1 MANMIDYL
9 DWRGDISLRNSPFN
23 EVDNL
28 ILSNLSYGRFDG
40 IVPSPAESDLCL
52 LPAAAAAH
60 AKKEPFN
67 VLKFDALSPEYLPRM
82 LEKMA
87 QCPRFAAAALSDF
100 VACTDLALEMQF
112 AALTVHLEDGAL
124 FVSFRGTDESLVGW
138 KEDFNLSFLD
148 VIPSQ
153 KEAVRYLETV
163 AAKYPRRPILVGG
176 HSKGGHLA
184 VYAAVNARK
193 SVRKRIRQVYNND
206 GPGFHVDFYAQEGY
220 IELDKRIITL
230 VPESSVVGMLM
241 EHDNDYWVVRSADK
255 GLWQHVAFGWEVLG
269 TSFVRAEETDP
280 DAKVYNQTIREWLAA
295 MTQDQRRD
303 FIEAVYALLTAGG
316 DIEQLQNFK
325 AEKTKSAAALVKS
338 FGTMDKTTRKVIFDM
353 VELLAKQGV
362 KVVKNELNLRQKLES
377 LLER

>member
-9 DWRGDISLRNSPFN
+9 DWRGDISLRHSPFN

-28 ILSNLSYGRFDG
+28 ILSNLSYGHFEG
-40 IVPSPAESDLCL
+40 IVPSMVESELCL

-60 AKKEPFN
+60 AKKGPFE

-87 QCPRFAAAALSDF
+87 QCPRFATAALSDF
-100 VACTDLALEMQF
+100 VVCTDLAVEMQF
-112 AALTVHLEDGAL
+112 AALTVHLEDGTI
-124 FVSFRGTDESLVGW
+124 FVSFRGTDDSLVGW

-148 VIPSQ
+148 TIPSQ

-206 GPGFHVDFYAQEGY
+206 GPGFNADFYTQEGY
-220 IELDKRIITL
+220 IELDESIITL

-241 EHDNDYWVVRSADK
+241 EHDNDYQVVRSSDK
-255 GLWQHVAFGWEVLG
+255 GLWQHVSFGWEVLG
-269 TSFVRAEETDP
+269 TAFVPAEESDP
-280 DAKVYNQTIREWLAA
+280 DAKVYNQTIRGWLTA
-295 MTQDQRRD
+295 MTHEQRRD
-303 FIEAVYALLTAGG
+303 FIEAVYMLLTAGG
-316 DIEQLQNFK
+316 DIDDLQDFK
-325 AEKTKSAAALVKS
+325 AEKTKSAVSLVKS
-338 FGTMDKTTRKVIFDM
+338 FSAMDKTTRKVLFDM
-353 VELLAKQGV
+353 MELLAKQGM
-362 KVVKNELNLRQKLES
+362 KVVKNELNLRQKLEKI
-377 LLER
+377 LER